1 MVNQKETIFGR
12 FFEKQRKTERR
23 RKKKEIKRVHEGKP
37 LTGVEEKKMM
47 RLEQSQAEKKIKKK
61 EKELKQEEVDLNDYI
76 FNKIDFINQLFL
88 SNVGKSLGS

>member
-1 MVNQKETIFGR
+1 
-12 FFEKQRKTERR
+12 
-23 RKKKEIKRVHEGKP
+23 
-37 LTGVEEKKMM
+37 M